1 MFHLESSFKGKN
13 AIWRYVIM
21 FATVLVV
28 SNTIGALPLGVAFI
42 LKAQADPSVIGEMA
56 ANPNDLGILGL
67 DPNMGLFVMLFPF
80 MAGLLS
86 FVLLMKPL
94 HERVFGTV
102 INGGRKIRWDRFFI
116 SAGVWLLL
124 SALYLF
130 IYLKADPGNFKINNT
145 GITLLVLTII
155 SVLFV
160 PFQAAFEEVLFRGY
174 LMQGFGLLLKNRW
187 FPLVMTSVL
196 FGLMHSFNPEV
207 KDFGFLTMMPQYILF
222 GLIFGIITILDDG
235 IEAAMGAHS
244 ANNIFLCI
252 MVTHKS
258 SALQTAALYEQVD
271 VQPWIE
277 LGALLVTGIIFLLV
291 LKKLFRW
298 SDIKVIA
305 GGISSPADD
314 IQIS

>member
-1 MFHLESSFKGKN
+1 MYHLESSFKGKN

-28 SNTIGALPLGVAFI
+28 TNTIGALPLGVAFI
-42 LKAQADPSVIGEMA
+42 LKAQADPAVIGGIA
-56 ANPNDLGILGL
+56 ANPYDLSILGL

-80 MAGLLS
+80 MTGLLA
-86 FVLLMKPL
+86 FVLLIKPI
-94 HERVFGTV
+94 HGRVFGTV
-102 INGGRKIRWDRFFI
+102 INGGRKIRWDRYFI

-124 SALYLF
+124 SAIYLF
-130 IYLKADPGNFKINNT
+130 VYLKADPGNFRMNNT
-145 GITLLVLTII
+145 GITLLVLIII

-258 SALQTAALYEQVD
+258 SALQTAAVYEQMD

-277 LGALLVTGIIFLLV
+277 LGALLITGVVFLLV

-298 SDIKVIA
+298 NNLSMLA
-305 GGISSPADD
+305 EGISRPAGQG
-314 IQIS
+314 QIS

>member
-1 MFHLESSFKGKN
+1 
-13 AIWRYVIM
+13 M